1 MEEEG
6 RGGLIMDEL
15 VDKIGSCLWCFSCFE
30 NVCSDDR
37 WMRFFFLPGKVFVL
51 ITINILYG
59 NEEMHI

>member
-1 MEEEG
+1 
-6 RGGLIMDEL
+6 MDEL
-15 VDKIGSCLWCFSCFE
+15 VDKIGSRLWCFSCFE